1 MKKKLSILLA
11 VVFCLTLFPL
21 TAAAD
26 DPTAVTYYDLWVGGE
41 QVTSAKLSG
50 EGWSYSS
57 ENQTLTLD
65 GYNYTGAGHQG
76 QTQYP
81 ECGAIYIGIPNLVLV
96 VKGTNTVKETGGVTG
111 HYCSNGIVSA
121 YGLTIT
127 GSGTLNAIGGIPI
140 PRSDSHGQ
148 SRGIRVMGKL
158 TVDKNFTGTLNAQGS
173 AFSNSGNTD
182 VCHGLAADEIA
193 IYNGTVVAKAGD
205 ISGSFGQSIGIATS
219 SATIYGGN
227 VTAIGGKP
235 SGSTY
240 SYGFGRAN
248 LTVSGGTVT
257 LIGDTNAFYYSG
269 RTLSLADGATAS
281 GSTNTSGDPLEA
293 YEAGKLSSYKF
304 ITITASPQNP
314 TTFTVTLVGN
324 NESKEY
330 TVEAGSDFEL
340 PTCGFNAPAGKLFKA
355 WSIAGVEKKPGD
367 KIEVTS
373 DTTITAVWED
383 VPASAETFTVTFDTL
398 GYGVAP
404 SAQTVVKGEKATK
417 PDNPVS
423 DPLTF
428 DGWKI
433 IVDGSEK
440 DYDFDTPVEK
450 DITLIARWLVPT
462 SPSYVTANWST
473 EIKRVELTYNDTP
486 DVTVYETDAVISWTV
501 IQEAT
506 STSSGKILYK
516 GTAEGRDG
524 IEFTEEW
531 IEIIPPLSGS
541 SDWIRKSLAMG
552 AALFNPPKKQTGSR
566 LPEPEKQPDPVIVT
580 VDAETPAIADE
591 PAEPEIPFV
600 DAAPGDPYYTAI
612 VYAFKSGLMK
622 GISDTEFGPSGTLNR
637 AMFVTILGRLDMIDP
652 ADYTGCPFK
661 DCEPLGDW
669 DYLPYVA
676 WAAEKGIV
684 LGFGDGTFRPFD
696 PVTNEQ
702 AVLMLR
708 RYADYLGRETAA
720 PEIAYEGA
728 SPWASAAVA
737 WAFADGIYPTETDA
751 PFTSPA
757 ERGWTARAFYNLV
770 GFLTK

>member
-1 MKKKLSILLA
+1 MKKTLSILLA

-96 VKGTNTVKETGGVTG
+96 VKGTNTVTETGGVTG

-281 GSTNTSGDPLEA
+281 GSTNTSGEPLET
-293 YEAGKLSSYKF
+293 YEAGKLSSYKY
-304 ITITASPQNP
+304 IKITAPTQNP

-340 PTCGFNAPAGKLFKA
+340 PTCGFNAPAGKQFKA
-355 WSIAGVEKKPGD
+355 WKVGNEEKQPGD

-383 VPASAETFTVTFDTL
+383 APASAETFTVTFDTL

-552 AALFNPPKKQTGSR
+552 AALFNPPKKQTDSK

-622 GISDTEFGPSGTLNR
+622 GISDTEFGPSGTLTR

-652 ADYTGCPFK
+652 ADYADCPFE

-696 PVTNEQ
+696 SVTNEQ

-708 RYADYLGRETAA
+708 RYADYLGRETVA

-757 ERGWTARAFYNLV
+757 KRGWTARAFYNFV
-770 GFLTK
+770 GFLMK